1 MDCFVVRGGEIG
13 TAAAG
18 WGDEPRNFFEIAES
32 HRLRQEKTTRLIP
45 SRFFNEIRP
54 CGRMKSL
61 RDEIRLRV

>member
-1 MDCFVVRGGEIG
+1 MRLPSRARG
-13 TAAAG
+13 
-18 WGDEPRNFFEIAES
+18 FES

-54 CGRMKSL
+54 YGRLKSL